1 MNPDNTN
8 KRREFL
14 KASIAATTAATIG
27 IPVTAAALEKTSEA
41 EKDWQW
47 DKSVCRFC
55 GTGCGIMVATKDD
68 KIVAT
73 KGDPDA
79 PVNRALNCIKGYFNG
94 KIMYGKDRLTK
105 PLCACRM
112 ANSAR
117 KVNFRKSAGIK
128 HLMK

>member
-1 MNPDNTN
+1 MTQTTDQ
-8 KRREFL
+8 KRRDFI
-14 KASIAATTAATIG
+14 KTSIAATTAATIG
-27 IPVTAAALEKTSEA
+27 LPISAIALEKSAEA

-79 PVNRALNCIKGYFNG
+79 PVNRGLNCIKGYFNG

-105 PLCACRM
+105 PLMRM
-112 ANSAR
+112 KDGKFSR
-117 KVNFRKSAGIK
+117 EIECDFLK
-128 HLMK
+128 